1 MKFIDLFAGIGGFHE
16 GMTRAGHECVG
27 FCEYDRYAVASYT
40 SMYLIT
46 EEQREYLATLPLK
59 QRQQEIL
66 KEEYRNGMWYRQD
79 IRTIEPGDVPRA
91 DIWCFGAPCQDFS
104 IAGPRIGLEGN
115 RSSLVGQVFRLINE
129 ISEEMRPRWLVYENV
144 KGMLS
149 SNRGL
154 DYLAI
159 LSEMDRLGYDCEW
172 QNINSKWFVPQ
183 NRERIYTVGHLRAY
197 GRSKIF
203 PLQGADGK
211 DSVHGIKQVGMLKS
225 ERSNPN
231 LRVNSVLVGI
241 APTLS
246 KMDGGGREPHIF
258 EEVFQQREPLKV
270 GTMDANRH
278 SQMDIY
284 HQNGLISTLDTMH
297 EPKKVALE
305 LLGGIDYNKGGEERQ
320 IANSV
325 IARYDA
331 GVTNHKQEGTA
342 VLYASSIESGRSEGI
357 APTDTTNKGE
367 EKKIEICAKI
377 NSSQDGVVVSG
388 GGISPTHTAGHGNT
402 PKVMLYAWTK
412 QSLEQN
418 EGLQTPSQQEKT
430 EESPPII
437 KKEQP

>member
-1 MKFIDLFAGIGGFHE
+1 
-16 GMTRAGHECVG
+16 MTRAGHECVG

-79 IRTIEPGDVPRA
+79 IRTIKSGDVPRA

-104 IAGPRIGLEGN
+104 IAGQRAGLEGD

-129 ISEEMRPRWLVYENV
+129 ISEEMRPQWLVYENV

-149 SNRGL
+149 SNGGK

-159 LSEMDRLGYDCEW
+159 LAEMDRLGYDAEW

-203 PLQGADGK
+203 PLQGTDGK

-231 LRVNSVLVGI
+231 QYRVYSEVGI

-246 KMDGGGREPHIF
+246 KMDGGGREPHVVVAERERERTEDCRRTAERRTESQDNGCGRYSSGSECDRLQTACVSGDRVVLIGNTHPSGHGMNGN
-258 EEVFQQREPLKV
+258 VF
-270 GTMDANRH
+270 
-278 SQMDIY
+278 S
-284 HQNGLISTLDTMH
+284 
-297 EPKKVALE
+297 
-305 LLGGIDYNKGGEERQ
+305 
-320 IANSV
+320 
-325 IARYDA
+325 
-331 GVTNHKQEGTA
+331 
-342 VLYASSIESGRSEGI
+342 SEGI
-357 APTDTTNKGE
+357 APTVTTNKGE
-367 EKKIEICAKI
+367 GNKIAICAKI

-388 GGISPTHTAGHGNT
+388 GVYHQPTQPDTATHR
-402 PKVMLYAWTK
+402 K
-412 QSLEQN
+412 
-418 EGLQTPSQQEKT
+418 
-430 EESPPII
+430 
-437 KKEQP
+437 